1 MGTATD
7 DTSFTAVAINV
18 KLNGAFL
25 HSETVDFKQ
34 SYQDGDTIEFKYKN
48 FVPSYAP
55 PGTYG
60 LTFTF
65 KSGSNDNGCIAFSF
79 KL

>member
-1 MGTATD
+1 LGTASD
-7 DTSFTAVAINV
+7 DTDFTSVDINV
-18 KLNGAFL
+18 KLNGVFL
-25 HSETVDFKQ
+25 HSESVDFKQ
-34 SYQDGDTIEFKYKN
+34 SYQDGDTVEFKYQN
-48 FVPSYAP
+48 FIPSFAP

-65 KSGSNDNGCIAFSF
+65 KSGKTDNGCIAFSF